1 LTRSPFAPAGFT
13 APVRRQEGK
22 LLSCVDILFVGTLF
36 VDIRFGD
43 TPSAATLFADTLSE
57 KAALTAPPS
66 SLATIIREV
75 APLPRS

>member
-1 LTRSPFAPAGFT
+1 
-13 APVRRQEGK
+13 
-22 LLSCVDILFVGTLF
+22 VDILFVGTLF